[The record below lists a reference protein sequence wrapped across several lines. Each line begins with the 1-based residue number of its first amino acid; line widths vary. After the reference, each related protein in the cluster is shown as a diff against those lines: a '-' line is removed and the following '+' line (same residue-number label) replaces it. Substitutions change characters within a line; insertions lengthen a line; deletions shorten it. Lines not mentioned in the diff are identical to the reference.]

1 MKLLLCIVG
10 AIQMSEHFTVP
21 VYDLEEILEMG
32 HTIADALPRDL
43 KGTRYWVLKKD
54 VAAELE
60 WAKQQFGSAK

>member
-1 MKLLLCIVG
+1 MTNEILPD
-10 AIQMSEHFTVP
+10 SFSVP

-60 WAKQQFGSAK
+60 WSKKKFGAAK

>member
-1 MKLLLCIVG
+1 MTNEILPD
-10 AIQMSEHFTVP
+10 SFPVP

-60 WAKQQFGSAK
+60 WSKKKFGTSK